1 MVHWSRMAHDW
12 FHTKMAKWGV
22 PGYGS
27 VHPGIPW
34 FWGVT
39 SCPFLVPMVARSS
52 LPSKRSYCRRA
63 SRNSLGGFFLEH
75 DQQTTRKSWWIYSFW
90 GLTWGILILNDT
102 DIYIYILICVY
113 IYILCIESEEDGIIV
128 QLPCASF
135 DRYWRGS
142 MFPQSLS
149 QKVYPYH
156 PDIDTAVSKSNMLQ
170 SK

>member
-102 DIYIYILICVY
+102 DIYIYIDMCIY
-113 IYILCIESEEDGIIV
+113 IYYVLNLRRMGLLFNYHVHHLIGIDVARCFHNLCPRRFTPTIPI
-128 QLPCASF
+128 
-135 DRYWRGS
+135 
-142 MFPQSLS
+142 
-149 QKVYPYH
+149 
-156 PDIDTAVSKSNMLQ
+156 
-170 SK
+170 